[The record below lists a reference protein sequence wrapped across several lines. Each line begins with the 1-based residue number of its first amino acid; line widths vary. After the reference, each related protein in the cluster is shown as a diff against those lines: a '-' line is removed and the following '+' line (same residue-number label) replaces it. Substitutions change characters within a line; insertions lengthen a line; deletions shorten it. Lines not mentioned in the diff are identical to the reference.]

1 MRHVFEFAG
10 CVRFIIEISREGT
23 LFASSMIYLKY
34 LSRVMS
40 ICLHP
45 LVIGKVYRFCNGIS
59 DLYIK

>member
-34 LSRVMS
+34 VHVSRVMS
-40 ICLHP
+40 LCLHP
-45 LVIGKVYRFCNGIS
+45 LVIGKV
-59 DLYIK
+59 